1 VKKSAEKT
9 PVKTGAYH
17 FFEIIFVPAEN
28 LFLKIGVFLR
38 IGVR

>member
-17 FFEIIFVPAEN
+17 FFEIIFVPAEDI
-28 LFLKIGVFLR
+28 FPKIGLFLR